1 MVKGGI
7 INKICLEVSM
17 TKQESLSINKEQY
30 QKTEAEAQKDDVQKE
45 ESTQSFDGLERQ
57 IQAEYDVAWKHQK
70 PKKDQNAL
78 RLKLYNNQKRDLDAV
93 GDTTMFTIHQT
104 VLASLYDDRLT
115 TDFVGREEGD
125 DEVAENLTK
134 MAEADYVD
142 MEKDKIDY
150 DWDWDTTFFGRG
162 ILGLEEYIREP
173 DKGIYLPLPEVID
186 PMVFLHDPN
195 AVSINGDRKHRGG
208 CGFFGLEVSL
218 TEKDINDL
226 PDKRDDIVFTE
237 LSHTGGIN
245 SLYRDASEARNN
257 AQNRQTQKNEQQA
270 NLGANAGYIVTRWY
284 THFLIGGEVKKVK
297 AWLGNDRS
305 KLLAV
310 TVLKNQD
317 YWQFID
323 RPLYPTSHDWDGTS
337 IPDLTEDK
345 QRARA
350 ITQNLALKA
359 MEADLYQSYIY
370 DSVKI
375 NNRADLTRIANNKFI
390 PVDKLDNGNINNVIA
405 PINKARPNMEL
416 LSFIYNSL
424 DASAQ
429 QATATPDIQQGMQSA
444 KDRPLGE
451 TNLIASRVDTRYS
464 LSAKVFGWSERSFWQ
479 QWYRLYKD
487 NFVDH
492 IDEKI
497 LRIEGIFGAKWRPLT
512 RENIIAPKV
521 DPDIKIESKAVNRAK
536 QLEDRQG
543 LQQYLGMAFQ
553 EQNTNRRY
561 GLRMM
566 GKLFGMSK
574 AELDR
579 LYPPTIDER
588 EAGQENDLLNNNKL
602 APVTREQNH
611 EVHLLEHMKAA
622 DTPASR
628 THVKAHQQAL
638 LMKRSKPEL
647 FPEDPADVPFG
658 PQDPQSGGTTSRPI
672 APSQA
677 SS

>member
-1 MVKGGI
+1 
-7 INKICLEVSM
+7 M
-17 TKQESLSINKEQY
+17 TEDQLDKKEIEA
-30 QKTEAEAQKDDVQKE
+30 TEAKE
-45 ESTQSFDGLERQ
+45 DKSEDSKKFDGLEKQ
-57 IQAEYDVAWKHQK
+57 IQAEYNMAWKHQK

-78 RLKLYNNQKRDLDAV
+78 RLKLYNNQKRDSGAV

-104 VLASLYDDRLT
+104 VLASLYDDRLM

-150 DWDWDTTFFGRG
+150 EWDWDTTFFGRG
-162 ILGLEEYIREP
+162 ILGLEEYLREP

-186 PMVFLHDPN
+186 PMVFLRDPN
-195 AVSINGDRKHRGG
+195 AVSINGDRKHRGA

-218 TEKDINDL
+218 TKKDINAL
-226 PDKRDDIVFTE
+226 PDKMEGIDFAE
-237 LSHTGGIN
+237 LSHTGGIT
-245 SLYRDASEARNN
+245 SLYQDASEARNN

-270 NLGANAGYIVTRWY
+270 SLGANAGYIVTRWY
-284 THFLIGGEVKKVK
+284 THFEINGEVKKVK

-323 RPLYPTSHDWDGTS
+323 RPLYPTAHDWDGTS

-350 ITQNLALKA
+350 IAQNLGLKA
-359 MEADLYQSYIY
+359 MEADLYPSYVY

-375 NNRADLTRIANNKFI
+375 TNRADLTRITNNKFI
-390 PVDKLDNGNINNVIA
+390 PVSNTDIGSINNVIA
-405 PINKARPNMEL
+405 PINKARPNMAL
-416 LSFIYNSL
+416 LDWIFTSL
-424 DASAQ
+424 NASAQ
-429 QATATPDIQQGMQSA
+429 QATATPDIQQGMQSD
-444 KDRPLGE
+444 KNRPLGE
-451 TNLIASRVDTRYS
+451 TNLLASRVDTRYS
-464 LSAKVFGWSERSFWQ
+464 LSAKVFGWSERAFWQ

-487 NFVDH
+487 NFADK

-521 DPDIKIESKAVNRAK
+521 DPDIKIESKVVNRAK

-543 LQQYLGMAFQ
+543 MQQYMGMAFQ

-561 GLRMM
+561 GLRLL
-566 GKLFGMSK
+566 GKLFGMEK
-574 AELDR
+574 AQLDR

-588 EAGQENDLLNNNKL
+588 EAEQENELLNNNKL

-622 DTPASR
+622 DTLASR
-628 THVKAHQQAL
+628 VHVKAHQEAL
-638 LMKRSKPEL
+638 MMKRSKPEL
-647 FPEDPADVPFG
+647 FPEDQQDLPFG
-658 PQDPQSGGTTSRPI
+658 PQDPQSGGTAPRPAI

>member
-1 MVKGGI
+1 M
-7 INKICLEVSM
+7 
-17 TKQESLSINKEQY
+17 
-30 QKTEAEAQKDDVQKE
+30 AEEQKE
-45 ESTQSFDGLERQ
+45 TMAEEAMEEKKEERTSKMYEGLEKQ
-57 IQAEYDVAWKHQK
+57 IQAEYDMAWKHQK

-78 RLKLYNNQKRDLDAV
+78 RLKLYNNQKRDPDSV

-104 VLASLYDDRLT
+104 VLASLYDDRLM

-125 DEVAENLTK
+125 DEVAENLNN

-162 ILGLEEYIREP
+162 ILALEEYIREP
-173 DKGIYLPLPEVID
+173 SKGIYLPLPEVID
-186 PMVFLHDPN
+186 PMVFLRDPK
-195 AVSINGDRKHRGG
+195 AVSINGDRKRRGA
-208 CGFFGLEVSL
+208 CSFFGLEVSL
-218 TEKDINDL
+218 TKEDIEEL
-226 PDKRDDIVFTE
+226 PGKLDDIDYTE
-237 LSHTGGIN
+237 LAHGGGIK
-245 SLYRDASEARNN
+245 SLYQDASEARNN
-257 AQNRQTQKNEQQA
+257 AQNRQTQKNEA
-270 NLGANAGYIVTRWY
+270 EASLGVNAGYVVTRWY
-284 THFLIGGEVKKVK
+284 THWKIDGKVKKVK
-297 AWLGNDRS
+297 VWLANNRA

-310 TVLKNQD
+310 QVLDNQD

-323 RPLYPTSHDWDGTS
+323 RPLYPTAHDWDGTS

-345 QRARA
+345 QRHRA
-350 ITQNLALKA
+350 VAQNLGLKA
-359 MEADLYQSYIY
+359 MEYDLYPSYIY
-370 DSVKI
+370 DSNKI
-375 NNRADLTRIANNKFI
+375 TNRADLTRIASNKFI
-390 PVDKLDNGNINNVIA
+390 PVDGKGENISTAVL
-405 PINKARPNMEL
+405 PMQKARPNMGL
-416 LSFIYNSL
+416 LDFIYNSL

-429 QATATPDIQQGMQSA
+429 KATATPDIQQGMQNA

-464 LSAKVFGWSERSFWQ
+464 LSAKVFGWSERTFWQ
-479 QWYRLYKD
+479 MWYRMYKD
-487 NFVDH
+487 NFEDK

-521 DPDIKIESKAVNRAK
+521 DPDVKIESKVVNRAK

-543 LQQYLGMAFQ
+543 MQQYLSLAFQ
-553 EQNTNRRY
+553 EQGTNRRY

-566 GKLFGMSK
+566 GKLFGMEK

-588 EAGQENDLLNNNKL
+588 EAEQENDLLNDNKL
-602 APVTREQNH
+602 APVKREQNH

-628 THVKAHQQAL
+628 SHIKAHQQAL
-638 LMKRSKPEL
+638 MIKRDRPEL
-647 FPEDPADVPFG
+647 FPEDQQDVPFA
-658 PQDPQSGGTTSRPI
+658 PPGGEGKLPTPARAGAV

-677 SS
+677 S